1 MSKEKMLSIS
11 NKIKTN
17 HYLYFRLL
25 NVLYKITFKN
35 NVFSIQQFGI
45 ENVKQYATLKDLFEN
60 YIVYGNTLM
69 EHIDDIILYDK
80 DVELSKNNK
89 ERI

>member
-1 MSKEKMLSIS
+1 MGGSMIREKMLFIS
-11 NKIKTN
+11 NKIKVN

-35 NVFSIQQFGI
+35 NVFSIQQFGVESI
-45 ENVKQYATLKDLFEN
+45 KQYETLKDLFEN

-69 EHIDDIILYDK
+69 EQIDDIKLCDDK
-80 DVELSKNNK
+80 V
-89 ERI
+89 

>member
-25 NVLYKITFKN
+25 NVLYKITFEN
-35 NVFSIQQFGI
+35 NIFSIQQFGVD
-45 ENVKQYATLKDLFEN
+45 NVKQYSTLKDLFEN

-69 EHIDDIILYDK
+69 EQIDDIKLYDEK
-80 DVELSKNNK
+80 LGLN
-89 ERI
+89 

>member
-1 MSKEKMLSIS
+1 MIREKMLFIS
-11 NKIKTN
+11 NKIKVN

-35 NVFSIQQFGI
+35 NVFSIQQFGVESI
-45 ENVKQYATLKDLFEN
+45 KQYETLKDLFEN

-69 EHIDDIILYDK
+69 EQIDDIKLCDDK
-80 DVELSKNNK
+80 V
-89 ERI
+89 